1 MQVLFKPAEV
11 EVEVSNQPLGGPT
24 HTQREREGERGST
37 IAQDS
42 ETRRESGS
50 FCLCT
55 CRHYYHLL
63 GTHYSPFQ
71 HVNLAQVVTRNYVR
85 TYGKK

>member
-24 HTQREREGERGST
+24 HTQRERGRERINNST
-37 IAQDS
+37 GQGKQGGRVAAFVFA
-42 ETRRESGS
+42 RA
-50 FCLCT
+50 CT
-55 CRHYYHLL
+55 TSIY
-63 GTHYSPFQ
+63 YSPFQ

-85 TYGKK
+85 